1 MTTYTIP
8 AVVKDEL
15 QKKLERLQYPD
26 ANILDANLRKVINRG
41 FRLPG
46 NDHCWM
52 NSTVRLFNTAMRAFS
67 IPAVTETFIEGQTM
81 IEGDLLDIV
90 IGINRD
96 GFVHTMTKEAYEKF
110 VA

>member
-1 MTTYTIP
+1 MTN
-8 AVVKDEL
+8 V
-15 QKKLERLQYPD
+15 YPD
-26 ANILDANLRKVINRG
+26 ANILDANLRKVINHG
-41 FRLPG
+41 FRYPG
-46 NDHCWM
+46 NNHIWM
-52 NSTVRLFNTAMRAFS
+52 HNTLRLFDTAMRAFS

-96 GFVHTMTKEAYEKF
+96 GFVRTMTKESYEKF

>member
-1 MTTYTIP
+1 MIGN
-8 AVVKDEL
+8 
-15 QKKLERLQYPD
+15 YPD
-26 ANILDANLRKVINRG
+26 TNVLDANLRKVINRG

-52 NSTVRLFNTAMRAFS
+52 NTTVRLFDTAMRAFS

-96 GFVHTMTKEAYEKF
+96 GFVRTMTKEAYEKL